1 MKNIIFIGF
10 ILLSF
15 NTYCQSEL
23 NDFLSVK
30 TKKIDS
36 LILEHGKVI
45 LEAQKTYQ
53 NAISDADK
61 LAVKQIDKLDKEHEN
76 LLQKSLES
84 KVQIN
89 DEIGKF
95 TQMKQNEVDKINLSY
110 NKTILDAQKIYENTL
125 INADKALSKE
135 LKRLENEQE
144 VLLKTKLKGSK

>member
-61 LAVKQIDKLDKEHEN
+61 LAVKQIDKLDKEHEI

-95 TQMKQNEVDKINLSY
+95 TQMKQNEIDKINLSY